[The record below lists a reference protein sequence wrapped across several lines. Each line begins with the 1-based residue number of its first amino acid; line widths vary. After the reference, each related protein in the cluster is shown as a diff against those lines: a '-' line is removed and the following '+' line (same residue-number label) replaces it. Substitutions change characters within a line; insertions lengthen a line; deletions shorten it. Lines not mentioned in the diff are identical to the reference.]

1 MPSESANRNPVN
13 WRNLALKHLA
23 LPFYLNIMDR
33 CEEYDRLESRVEEAL
48 AQLARVTTLQLE
60 LFRSRNFPHV
70 SRVDKELENMVGEK
84 ERAIGAL
91 RQHLKEH
98 NCQRSGS
105 F

>member
-1 MPSESANRNPVN
+1 
-13 WRNLALKHLA
+13 
-23 LPFYLNIMDR
+23 MDR
-33 CEEYDRLESRVEEAL
+33 CEEYERLESCVEQAL

-60 LFRSRNFPHV
+60 LFRARNFPHV
-70 SRVDKELENMVGEK
+70 TRVDKELENMVGEK

-98 NCQRSGS
+98 NCQGNGP